1 MSKNTVITVLAIL
14 VGLLTMTLIVT
25 DFRNGKTKLTERD
38 VGKTI
43 VDEKGITNIVVKTKS
58 ISDGKT
64 NTVIEVAPVKRSV
77 ERRPLEPE
85 ATKRLHNGPVVI
97 SSLFEA
103 SGKAEYASGGKT
115 VRGSYLYNTTV
126 VAQSEV
132 KEKEADEQTG
142 TVRVVERRKFL
153 QSRDSISLTDVD
165 VAIALDTLPVD
176 QVRVWV
182 DNACNLVGG
191 ASAIISSVA
200 PLTAPFMAIAGG
212 AAVTAKATVAS
223 AFAMLYKIDGV
234 SARTMLG
241 AFGVEIPQNLE
252 EFANKWVSQ
261 KVKNQLSSVHN
272 AIQSIEGKTFLITY
286 TQDGNGQPLNVDC
299 YTNEDGTPITD
310 AEWEIL
316 RSANVFLDSNMVP
329 DTRCRVGDAWMVW
342 ADEVQE
348 LFGAAGEG
356 RAEGKIRVERVKDQP
371 NGDWS
376 LQIEPAEIQ
385 FRTSDGTAAGK
396 MNIREGNGLVD
407 AKNASV
413 KSLQATAT
421 GNLRSLNK
429 KRHFL
434 FFDFVKRING
444 DSNLR
449 FTLTTKPADAAK
461 RE

>member
-1 MSKNTVITVLAIL
+1 MNKNSIIAIIGALVALMTITLFVKEIRGRGPVELSK
-14 VGLLTMTLIVT
+14 
-25 DFRNGKTKLTERD
+25 KD

-43 VDEKGITNIVVKTKS
+43 VDESGVTNIVVETAT

-64 NTVIEVAPVKRSV
+64 NTVIEVAPVLRSV

-85 ATKRLHNGPVVI
+85 ATKRLHEGPVVI

-103 SGKAEYASGGKT
+103 SGKAEHKSYGKT

-132 KEKEADEQTG
+132 KEKEENNETG
-142 TVRVVERRKFL
+142 LVRVVERRKFL

-212 AAVTAKATVAS
+212 SATTIKATVAS
-223 AFAMLYKIDGV
+223 AFATLYKIDGV

-252 EFANKWVSQ
+252 DFANKWVSQ
-261 KVKNQLSSVHN
+261 KVKDQLSNVHN
-272 AIQSIEGKTFLITY
+272 AIQSIEGKAFLITY
-286 TQDGNGQPLNVDC
+286 TQNEKGLPLKVD
-299 YTNEDGTPITD
+299 YANEDGTPITD

-316 RSANVFLDSNMVP
+316 RAANVFLDSNVVP

-356 RAEGKIRVERVKDQP
+356 RAEGKIRVERGKDQP

-385 FRTSDGTAAGK
+385 FRTNDGTAAGK
-396 MNIREGNGLVD
+396 MQVKDGNGLVD

-434 FFDFVKRING
+434 FFDFVKRFEGN
-444 DSNLR
+444 SNLR
-449 FTLTTKPADAAK
+449 FTLTVAPAK
-461 RE
+461 GKGN